1 MYLLCKKKRTIKKRK
16 CPIYKQFRFCMQL
29 QNKVNTIF
37 CPRSMQYKSIKR
49 KEILFTD
56 ITGGIINLWSYKIH
70 LYRKEETL
78 IVKENEDEL
87 VHHR

>member
-1 MYLLCKKKRTIKKRK
+1 
-16 CPIYKQFRFCMQL
+16 
-29 QNKVNTIF
+29 
-37 CPRSMQYKSIKR
+37 MQYKSIKR